1 MFPHAKNPHPGLCT
15 VALGLIAIVCGGCMT
30 FVKEDHYFQSLN
42 DKDEPTN
49 YFRLKV
55 RGSAFFSSAR
65 YVSGYYDE
73 RAVDLF
79 FNEVKTASGQSNGEL
94 FRSDLKDGEDTIR
107 PLTPGADDGAF
118 VMVLSSNASSVTD
131 AIGQFAQ
138 NQQVADAITNIAN
151 RQTILGSPDA
161 QSSYRRDQAVSLTSE
176 VGGLMSLVPDSGDQ
190 ATTTSALLRVLNAIA
205 RSEGHAEPF
214 SDLKQA
220 ASWIRVQRSSL
231 SKGDSR

>member
-1 MFPHAKNPHPGLCT
+1 MFPHAQRPHPGLC
-15 VALGLIAIVCGGCMT
+15 IAILSFIATALAGCMT

-42 DKDEPTN
+42 EKNEPTN

-79 FNEVKTASGQSNGEL
+79 FNEVKTATGQSNGEL

-151 RQTILGSPDA
+151 RQTLLGSTAA
-161 QSSYRRDQAVSLTSE
+161 QSSYQRVQAVSLTSE

-205 RSEGHAEPF
+205 RTEGHPEPF

-220 ASWIRVQRSSL
+220 ANWVRVQRAAL
-231 SKGDSR
+231 PQGDSR